1 MELVGSSQA
10 LWYSRWRESN
20 HLHEEHLCFSYTVMT
35 HEMCRISLLAYFVLS
50 CFALLIL
57 VNVLQIEGYYC
68 LWVFFFHF
76 YWSIVDLQYCVTF
89 CYTAQWISYT
99 FLDSFPIYVNTSH
112 IQHRELSRVPCVIA
126 AVLISYLLHI

>member
-68 LWVFFFHF
+68 LWVFFFSFLLEYCWFTILCYFLLYSTVNQLYICINLHVLRF
-76 YWSIVDLQYCVTF
+76 FSHICQYIQ
-89 CYTAQWISYT
+89 YTAQRIKQGSLCY
-99 FLDSFPIYVNTSH
+99 
-112 IQHRELSRVPCVIA
+112 SRSP
-126 AVLISYLLHI
+126 Y